1 MIRVSSKKRTSI
13 NLWRKSFHF
22 PKKINYENKIQ
33 NESADLF
40 EFFNFFSSNVEMF
53 FLAFTVLSSAY
64 YVNYLE
70 IKM

>member
-1 MIRVSSKKRTSI
+1 MTKNVFIFQK
-13 NLWRKSFHF
+13 
-22 PKKINYENKIQ
+22 KKILKKKIQ

-53 FLAFTVLSSAY
+53 FLAFTVLSSAF

>member
-1 MIRVSSKKRTSI
+1 MTKNVFIFQK
-13 NLWRKSFHF
+13 
-22 PKKINYENKIQ
+22 KKILKKKIQ

-53 FLAFTVLSSAY
+53 FLAFTVLLSAY

>member
-1 MIRVSSKKRTSI
+1 MVSFSKK
-13 NLWRKSFHF
+13 NKFW
-22 PKKINYENKIQ
+22 KKKIQ

-53 FLAFTVLSSAY
+53 FLAFTVLSFAY

>member
-1 MIRVSSKKRTSI
+1 MFSFSKK
-13 NLWRKSFHF
+13 NKFW
-22 PKKINYENKIQ
+22 KKNQ